1 MNQKGFTLVELLT
14 VSFLVLTLTLIALTF
29 AGSTLTRNSLRNTTT
44 EIVDTL
50 RRAQWQTMNGFQDTV
65 YGVHFESG
73 QFVLYQG
80 AVYSA
85 GAATNVVTSVQT
97 PVSISAISLNGGG
110 SDVLF
115 SDPHGETAQYGSVT
129 ITDATTETSQTV
141 TINAFGMVDAD

>member
-65 YGVHFESG
+65 
-73 QFVLYQG
+73 
-80 AVYSA
+80 
-85 GAATNVVTSVQT
+85 
-97 PVSISAISLNGGG
+97 
-110 SDVLF
+110 
-115 SDPHGETAQYGSVT
+115 
-129 ITDATTETSQTV
+129 
-141 TINAFGMVDAD
+141 